1 MFSKI
6 LFIVLFCCAGVQAQ
20 QSNHPS
26 RFTLGLAYGNGREF
40 SNNDYSYSNSYI
52 QGQLYYSLNPGKKW
66 EYQLAIQP
74 EVNFVRHRLKNYYF
88 IKPDEPNF
96 ASRRDAYIKLKD
108 VREYIFGVSFFVR
121 HNFTDSFSLYA
132 MGNVGPMITDTDTE
146 RLTKGFAFCDV
157 FALGASYNFGGV
169 AIDVRP
175 NLRHVS
181 NAGLQDS
188 NAGFNTRNIAFG
200 ITVPIR

>member
-6 LFIVLFCCAGVQAQ
+6 LFTVLFFCVGVHAQ

-26 RFTLGLAYGNGREF
+26 RFTVGLAYGFGGEF
-40 SNNDYSYSNSYI
+40 NNRDYTYTNNYI
-52 QGQLYYSLNPGKKW
+52 QGQFYYSFNPGRKW
-66 EYQLAIQP
+66 KYQFALQP
-74 EVNFVRHRLKNYYF
+74 EINFGRHRLKNYYF
-88 IKPDEPNF
+88 IKPGDANF
-96 ASRRDAYIKLKD
+96 EARRDAYIKLKD
-108 VREYIFGVSFFVR
+108 IREYILGVSFFVR

-157 FALGASYNFGGV
+157 FAIGASYDFGGV

-175 NLRHVS
+175 NVRHVS
-181 NAGLQDS
+181 NAGLNDS
-188 NAGFNTRNIAFG
+188 NSGFNTKNIAFG
-200 ITVPIR
+200 VTFPLR